1 MTQSTQLALWDAPVP
16 EVDLTAYDL
25 IAVNTSAGK
34 DSAAMLAEVVDQA
47 RAAGVLSRLV
57 AIHADLGA
65 MEWPGTRELAEQ
77 QARQLGVPR
86 FEVVAHT
93 RDDRFEDLLG
103 YALRRR
109 FWPDARNRWCT
120 STLKRDVTDSL
131 LRRLADEIRAG
142 RPEHPGPVRVL
153 TCYGMRAEESRRRA
167 QQTPVGPYSR
177 ITSATR
183 QVTRW
188 LPVHQWSTAEV
199 FARGDDAALTRHPA
213 YALGQSRASCVLCIF
228 LRRSELQAAA
238 LARPLLAQCYE
249 LVERTIGHR
258 FRQDVSMGDVLAE
271 AGIPTLPGD
280 TPLDPTVWADVV
292 RRSPRTGPPPA
303 LSSWADVVTYHT
315 QD

>member
-1 MTQSTQLALWDAPVP
+1 MDQSIQLTLWDTPTP
-16 EVDLTAYDL
+16 EVDLTEYDL

-47 RAAGVLSRLV
+47 KAAGVLGRVV
-57 AIHADLGA
+57 AIHADLGS

-77 QARQLGVPR
+77 QARQLGVTR

-93 RDDRFEDLLG
+93 RDQQFEDLLA

-167 QQTPVGPYSR
+167 QRSPVGPYPR
-177 ITSATR
+177 ITSAAR

-199 FARGDDAALTRHPA
+199 FARGDRAGLTRHPA
-213 YALGQSRASCVLCIF
+213 YGLGQSRASCVLCIF
-228 LRRSELQAAA
+228 LRRSELHAAA

-258 FRQDVSMGDVLAE
+258 FRQDVSMRDVLTS
-271 AGIPTLPGD
+271 AGIPTLPTD
-280 TPLDPTVWADVV
+280 TPLDPAAWADVV
-292 RRSPRTGPPPA
+292 RRSTRTGPPPA
-303 LSSWADVVTYHT
+303 LSSWADVAAHHI
-315 QD
+315 QN